1 MEFAYTPRLLELK
14 DRART
19 LTEKI
24 MPFEDEC
31 ERNNGLCAESHASI
45 KSAVL
50 DGGLQAINT
59 PVEYGGA
66 GLSVLEQVVV
76 QDELGKLTNALWDLR
91 LAAGEPA
98 GPRHGRTARAL
109 SDPRCP
115 RRPARCRGH
124 LEAGAGSDFSAAK
137 TTATPDGDGGYVI
150 NGEKWFVTVG
160 DVADYLLVLANV
172 APDTPP
178 PCS

>member
-45 KSAVL
+45 KAAVL

-76 QDELGKLTNALWDLR
+76 QDELGKLTNALWDCVWR
-91 LAAGEPA
+91 PANPLAHATADQRERYLIPVPA
-98 GPRHGRTARAL
+98 ASGAMPWPSPKPGGIGLLGREDHRH
-109 SDPRCP
+109 P
-115 RRPARCRGH
+115 RRRRWLRHQRREVVRHRRRCGR
-124 LEAGAGSDFSAAK
+124 LPAGAGQRGTRDS
-137 TTATPDGDGGYVI
+137 
-150 NGEKWFVTVG
+150 
-160 DVADYLLVLANV
+160 
-172 APDTPP
+172 PP